1 MTLLGATSRGDHLRS
16 LGPKP
21 GTGPA
26 GRKALVAVAIAALCL
41 AACSGSGNS
50 GDPTGTAPPPATA
63 GDPGCTGSCATA
75 ATFLTAA
82 DVGTVIA
89 QAVAEAQAQAAPAT
103 IAVVDRVGNVLGVF
117 RMNGARTAVLISSQR
132 GVSGGLDGV
141 GGVENAVPGPP
152 PRGLIPS
159 ELAAISK
166 AVTGA
171 YLSSE
176 GNAFSTRTASQI
188 VQEHFNP
195 REFNAPSGPL
205 FGVQFSQ
212 LVCSDLISLPA
223 PALAAFGVAGTLTI
237 GPKPSPLGLSAD
249 AGGLPLYKSGTV
261 VGGIGAV
268 ADPIYGLDANIG
280 DRDRDVDE
288 MIATAGTFGFAAPLD
303 RRGDRITV
311 DGKTFRFSDVG
322 FEDLSRNPAQA
333 SGFAAVN
340 GAAGALF
347 PVTFFYEGTAL
358 KVGTAFTTPAS
369 GIRADDAFYP
379 GLDAFVLVDEVNQNR
394 YAPTNG
400 ADGVDSLRASEV
412 TEIVRQALAV
422 ANRAR
427 AQIRR
432 PTDSQVRVTISVV
445 DTLGNVLAVARTR
458 DAPLFGTDVSL
469 QKARTASFF
478 SGAFAA
484 AELSALPDAVYL
496 NANGSPS
503 ATRVHFADYVAT
515 SRQFFAVPN
524 LFGDGQYAFTPR
536 AIGNISRPY
545 YPDGIIG
552 TVNGP
557 LSKPFASWS
566 PFTVG
571 LQLDLVNNALGT
583 IVVAYLTQNATPI
596 VDVRTT
602 GCTGLSRVK
611 NGIQIFPGAS
621 PIYRGERLVGAI
633 GISGDGID
641 QDDMVAFLG
650 LANASRQ
657 LNNGIGHAPTSRRA
671 DQLSPQGARLR
682 YVQCPQGPFINST
695 EQNVCEG
702 L

>member
-1 MTLLGATSRGDHLRS
+1 MTLFGATSRGAS
-16 LGPKP
+16 LWSPDPKP
-21 GTGPA
+21 RFATL
-26 GRKALVAVAIAALCL
+26 GRKALVAAAIAALSL

-50 GDPTGTAPPPATA
+50 GDPTGTAPPPPTTA
-63 GDPGCTGSCATA
+63 GDNGCTGSCVTA
-75 ATFLTAA
+75 ASFLTTAE
-82 DVGTVIA
+82 VGTIIA
-89 QAVAEAQAQAAPAT
+89 QAVAEAQAQGTPAT

-117 RMNGARTAVLISSQR
+117 RMNGSSATVEVSSQR
-132 GVSGGLDGV
+132 GVSGGLEGV
-141 GGVENAVPGPP
+141 DVP
-152 PRGLIPS
+152 R

-212 LVCSDLISLPA
+212 LVCSDLIRLPA
-223 PALAAFGVAGTLTI
+223 PTLALLQAPGARTI

-249 AGGLPLYKSGTV
+249 PGGLPLYKAGTV
-261 VGGIGAV
+261 VGGVGVA

-280 DRDRDVDE
+280 DRDRDADE
-288 MIATAGTFGFAAPLD
+288 LVATAATFGFSAPLD

-311 DGKTFRFSDVG
+311 DGKTFRFSDVD
-322 FEDLSRNPAQA
+322 FDDLARSPSQA
-333 SGFAAVN
+333 PGFASL
-340 GAAGALF
+340 GSAGALIRV
-347 PVTFFYEGTAL
+347 PFFHDPAAL
-358 KVGTAFTTPAS
+358 LQGTAFTTPAS
-369 GIRADDAFYP
+369 GVRADDAFYP
-379 GLDAFVLVDEVNQNR
+379 GLDAFVLVDGANVNR
-394 YAPTNG
+394 YPPISGSDGANALQAP
-400 ADGVDSLRASEV
+400 EV
-412 TEIVRQALAV
+412 AEIMRQALTV

-432 PTDSQVRVTISVV
+432 PFDSQVRVTISIV
-445 DTLGNVLAVARTR
+445 DSRGNILAVARTR

-496 NANGSPS
+496 PPS
-503 ATRVHFADYVAT
+503 TARVSFAAYVAD
-515 SRQFFAVPN
+515 SRDFFAMPT
-524 LFGDGQYAFTPR
+524 LFGDGQFAFTPR
-536 AIGNISRPY
+536 AIGNIARPY

-552 TVNGP
+552 TRHGP
-557 LSKPFASWS
+557 LSKPFDSWS
-566 PFTVG
+566 PFTDG
-571 LQLDLVNNALGT
+571 LQLDLINNAVGT
-583 IVVAYLTQNATPI
+583 IVGAYLAETPGP
-596 VDVRTT
+596 VVEVVTA
-602 GCTGLSRVK
+602 GCTGLSRLK

-621 PIYRGERLVGAI
+621 PIYRGDQLVGGI

-650 LANASRQ
+650 LANAAAI
-657 LNNGIGHAPTSRRA
+657 LNSGVGHAPPARRA

-695 EQNVCEG
+695 AQNVCEG